1 MRKLPTELFYKNY
14 CLTIKFNTLVKITP
28 SASSRKSIPI
38 YACYFSPAFPRLTD
52 GQIGQG

>member
-1 MRKLPTELFYKNY
+1 MAKSNSGVLH
-14 CLTIKFNTLVKITP
+14 P